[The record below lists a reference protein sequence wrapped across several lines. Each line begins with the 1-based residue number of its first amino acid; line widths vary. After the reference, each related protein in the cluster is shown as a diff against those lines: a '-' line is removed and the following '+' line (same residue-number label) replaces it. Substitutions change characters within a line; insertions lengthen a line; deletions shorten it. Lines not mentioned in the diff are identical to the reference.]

1 MTFKKDP
8 VEAVSLFVYLASSKK
23 KETWPGQER
32 LKCVEGSLR
41 GAKNTQQS
49 SEARVP
55 QIRKKWK
62 QKQNWLKKGF
72 GLSPKQTLIII
83 ILFSIIY
90 HTL

>member
-1 MTFKKDP
+1 M
-8 VEAVSLFVYLASSKK
+8 EAVSLFVYLASSKK

-55 QIRKKWK
+55 QIRKK
-62 QKQNWLKKGF
+62 
-72 GLSPKQTLIII
+72 
-83 ILFSIIY
+83 
-90 HTL
+90 

>member
-1 MTFKKDP
+1 MHCTQLKIIVDKLVRLLKSP
-8 VEAVSLFVYLASSKK
+8 VEVVSLFVYLASSKK

-55 QIRKKWK
+55 QIRKK
-62 QKQNWLKKGF
+62 
-72 GLSPKQTLIII
+72 
-83 ILFSIIY
+83 
-90 HTL
+90 